1 MGRSN
6 RDLLVMFNQSLMSED
21 ALQTEIDY
29 LHELL
34 THTERME
41 KLIVAHELIDLNK
54 YKIINK
60 PLPLRAAI
68 KSVMQKPFVF
78 LNCKN

>member
-34 THTERME
+34 THTERMD

-60 PLPLRAAI
+60 SLPLRAAI
-68 KSVMQKPFVF
+68 KSATQKPFVF